1 MITFQWGKTKV
12 RVPTQEC
19 SDTSKQITPLYA
31 EITNMLDGLA
41 DEEIDQ
47 HLEEHPKIVLLFDV
61 NVAEVIK
68 PYVTHWEEEFDV
80 PDQEAIREFQQAQ
93 EALEREMALLQ

>member
-1 MITFQWGKTKV
+1 
-12 RVPTQEC
+12 
-19 SDTSKQITPLYA
+19 
-31 EITNMLDGLA
+31 MLDGLA

-93 EALEREMALLQ
+93 EALEREMAVSQ